1 MKDYLTVIEAA
12 AALGMSER
20 ALRNRIER
28 GDMQAERAG
37 ARLLLIPRAEV
48 ERWQQIGRLK
58 PGPKPKRQPGE
69 HEEGS

>member
-1 MKDYLTVIEAA
+1 MKDYLTVTEAA
-12 AALGMSER
+12 AVLGMSER

-37 ARLLLIPRAEV
+37 ARILLIPRAEV

-58 PGPKPKRQPGE
+58 PGPKPRRADADKE
-69 HEEGS
+69 HEE